1 MASPSRSDER
11 EEERRH
17 HVRTLAIASTAS
29 ASAAVLTSQLW
40 IRGTWIAAAL
50 TPVIVTLVSELLYRP
65 TERIASKLT
74 SERPSLSA
82 RASDSAR
89 ADDPAPADP
98 GEEAAPARAAPAEPV
113 RVYRSSSV
121 PPRRRKIAVGAV
133 LGTAALALAIAVVA
147 LTVPELIAG
156 GAIGKGGESTT
167 FFGKKNKKS
176 ATPKDKNEPAPTTE
190 TTEEPETETED
201 TSTTEEPAAPEE
213 TTTTAPAGQ
222 SPTETTP
229 VPPPT
234 QP

>member
-11 EEERRH
+11 EEERRF

-40 IRGTWIAAAL
+40 FRGTWIAAAL
-50 TPVIVTLVSELLYRP
+50 TPVIVTLVSELLHRP

-74 SERPSLSA
+74 SERPSLPTQT
-82 RASDSAR
+82 DH
-89 ADDPAPADP
+89 PAPTGRDQ
-98 GEEAAPARAAPAEPV
+98 EAAPAEPV

-156 GAIGKGGESTT
+156 GAIGKSGESTT

-176 ATPKDKNEPAPTTE
+176 DTTKDKDEQAPATE

-201 TSTTEEPAAPEE
+201 TSTTEEPAEEPAPNE
-213 TTTTAPAGQ
+213 TTTTPPAGQ
-222 SPTETTP
+222 APTETTP

>member
-1 MASPSRSDER
+1 M
-11 EEERRH
+11 
-17 HVRTLAIASTAS
+17 RTLAIASTAS

-50 TPVIVTLVSELLYRP
+50 TPVIVTLVSELLHRP

-82 RASDSAR
+82 RAGDSAR

-98 GEEAAPARAAPAEPV
+98 GEEATPARAAPAEPV

-156 GAIGKGGESTT
+156 GAIGKSGESTT

-176 ATPKDKNEPAPTTE
+176 DTTKDKNEQAPATE

-201 TSTTEEPAAPEE
+201 TSTTEEPAEEPPPEE
-213 TTTTAPAGQ
+213 TTTTPPAAQ